1 MRAPSGCNLQPWH
14 VWLLTGEARDRFVA
28 LALADF
34 DANPAGDQPDYEVHP
49 AVLNDTYQSRYA
61 AAGNMMYNAAG
72 IARDNDGDRLRHRRR
87 NCEFFGAPAGL
98 MFTIDRNMG
107 PGKWADV
114 GMFMQTIMLVA
125 RDFGL
130 DTCAQESWAMRS
142 RLIRAFLGVPDSQV
156 VHCGMA
162 IGYADESA
170 PINNFRSER
179 DTLENLVTILR

>member
-1 MRAPSGCNLQPWH
+1 MN
-14 VWLLTGEARDRFVA
+14 

-34 DANPAGDQPDYEVHP
+34 DANPNGEPPDYEVHP
-49 AVLNDTYQSRYA
+49 ADLNDIYQSRYA

-72 IARDNDGDRLRHRRR
+72 ISREDGLARLQHRRR

-98 MFTIDRNMG
+98 MFTIDRTMG

-125 RDFGL
+125 REFGL

-142 RLIRAFLGVPDSQV
+142 RLIRAFLDVPDSQII
-156 VHCGMA
+156 HCGMA
-162 IGYADESA
+162 IGYADEGA

-179 DTLENLVTILR
+179 DPLKTLVTILR